1 MKELKKYFEHYK
13 QLYQNLSSFMWY
25 GKACKQVKP
34 DLTLLKRGFRE
45 LVEKADYSHSDYD
58 YLINHLK
65 NMAQHS
71 HSTFNKSG
79 FFASGV
85 KNGKKR

>member
-13 QLYQNLSSFMWY
+13 FLYPNLSSFMWY

-34 DLTLLKRGFRE
+34 NKSLIQRGFRL
-45 LVEKADYSHSDYD
+45 LVEKNDYSSSDYP
-58 YLINHLK
+58 YLILHLE

-71 HSTFNKSG
+71 DRQFTQNR
-79 FFASGV
+79 FFALFR
-85 KNGKKR
+85 KTRQ

>member
-13 QLYQNLSSFMWY
+13 QLYPNLSSFMWY

-34 DLTLLKRGFRE
+34 NKSLIKRGFRL
-45 LVEKADYSHSDYD
+45 LVEKSDYSNSDYN
-58 YLINHLK
+58 YLILHLE

-71 HSTFNKSG
+71 HQECRQKR
-79 FFASGV
+79 FFALFRKTGI
-85 KNGKKR
+85 